1 MHTPQNLSLIVL
13 TLMLVQAGAGLLFPD
28 QYRDADWIR
37 LSWFGNDA
45 VTLALAV
52 PLLALGIAGARRG
65 SVRGLLLWLGGIGYA
80 IYNALFYLLGAA
92 LNSFFLL
99 YVVTLVAAVLTLVLG
114 LVRLNPA
121 AVAARVRP
129 SLPARLVGGVLAA
142 IGAMLAV
149 VWTAMWAAHVFAGRP
164 TPVEPE
170 AFRLVAAL
178 DLSLMVPALV
188 GGGALLWMRRA
199 WGFLIAAMTAV
210 QGALYLLVLSVNS
223 WLAIARGLSEAP
235 GELPLWGTLTLVTA
249 GAATLLLAYV
259 DPEPVAFRM
268 KGEAPRIP

>member
-1 MHTPQNLSLIVL
+1 MANVWRLSLALLVL
-13 TLMLVQAGAGLLFPD
+13 MAAQAGSGLLLARH
-28 QYRDADWIR
+28 YRDPEWIR
-37 LSWFGNDA
+37 VAWLGNDT

-52 PLLALGIAGARRG
+52 PLLVVGLAKARRG
-65 SVRGLLLWLGGIGYA
+65 SIRGILLWLGLAAYA
-80 IYNALFYLLGAA
+80 IYNSLFYLLGAA
-92 LNSFFLL
+92 LNPFFLL

-114 LVRLNPA
+114 LVRLDPA

-142 IGAMLAV
+142 IGAMLAI
-149 VWTAMWAAHVFAGRP
+149 VWTAIWASHVFAGRP

-188 GGGALLWMRRA
+188 GGGALLWTRRA
-199 WGFLIAAMTAV
+199 WGFLMAATAAV

-235 GELPLWGTLTLVTA
+235 GELPLWGALALVTA
-249 GAATLLLAYV
+249 GAATLLLVHV
-259 DPEPVAFRM
+259 DPGPISFRPEREP
-268 KGEAPRIP
+268 PRIP